1 MATHA
6 SAEKR
11 ARQSLKRA
19 ERNRRVRSAVKT
31 AARRVSETTGADQ
44 TKALS
49 EAFSVIQKSRGVFH
63 RNTVRRKMARL
74 AKAVA
79 KKAAKA

>member
-1 MATHA
+1 MATHP

-31 AARRVSETTGADQ
+31 AARKVLESSPAEQ

-63 RNTVRRKMARL
+63 RNAVRRKMARL
-74 AKAVA
+74 AKASA
-79 KKAAKA
+79 KKAQKA